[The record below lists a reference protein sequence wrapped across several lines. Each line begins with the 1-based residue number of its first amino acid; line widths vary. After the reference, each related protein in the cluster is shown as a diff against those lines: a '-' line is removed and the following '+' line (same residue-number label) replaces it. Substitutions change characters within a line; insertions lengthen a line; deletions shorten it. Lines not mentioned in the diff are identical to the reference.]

1 MSNEHTTGYEEEAY
15 CTTIGVVDGMAWF
28 EDGTSVDAVTVELIA
43 AAPDL
48 LAAACR
54 LLDYFDSPDDHPD
67 CTQADVLIR
76 LREVVEDAT
85 KEEA

>member
-1 MSNEHTTGYEEEAY
+1 MHSYS
-15 CTTIGVVDGMAWF
+15 TTIGVVDGMAGF

-67 CTQADVLIR
+67 CIKDDVLIR
-76 LREVVEDAT
+76 LREVVGDAT
-85 KEEA
+85 NPIAWKKEES

>member
-1 MSNEHTTGYEEEAY
+1 MSKH
-15 CTTIGVVDGMAWF
+15 TTIGVVDGMAWF
-28 EDGTSVDAVTVELIA
+28 EDGTSVDNLTVELIA

-54 LLDYFDSPDDHPD
+54 LLDYFDNPDHPD
-67 CTQADVLIR
+67 CIKDDVLIH

-85 KEEA
+85 KEES